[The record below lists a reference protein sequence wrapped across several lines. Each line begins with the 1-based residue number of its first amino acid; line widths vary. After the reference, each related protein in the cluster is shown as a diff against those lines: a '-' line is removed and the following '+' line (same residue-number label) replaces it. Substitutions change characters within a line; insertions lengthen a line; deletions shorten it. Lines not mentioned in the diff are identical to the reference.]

1 MTFIHRLGISIFI
14 AATLPLFVV
23 NYSIPSAY
31 ETHLLFT
38 STFVWLFML
47 PLSMYSSPT
56 KPMQHNTNG
65 SPVPAFQK
73 EASFRASVGL
83 GIVLISVSIFL
94 AFLLFASYAFAEK
107 HEFTVLGPV
116 IALGPIGAY
125 LYFVPMCPY
134 CKKLNRPNLR
144 QCENCENALL
154 PNALQDKGA

>member
-1 MTFIHRLGISIFI
+1 MTFIHRLGISVAI
-14 AATLPLFVV
+14 AAAFPLFVV
-23 NYSIPSAY
+23 NYSYPSAY

-38 STFVWLFML
+38 GTFVWLFML

-56 KPMQHNTNG
+56 SPVQLDANG
-65 SPVPAFQK
+65 SPVRGFLK
-73 EASFRASVGL
+73 VASFRALVGR
-83 GIVLISVSIFL
+83 GIVVISASIFL

-107 HEFTVLGPV
+107 YEFMILGPV

-154 PNALQDKGA
+154 PNVLQDKSA